1 MGETSDIVQIT
12 VSGNYGGQ
20 KLRKIVN
27 NENPALLVP
36 LYGKSPESLVME
48 NGDTLLGRWETLP
61 DDIKP
66 YAVMQLHPGGI
77 SGTNNIKKFYE
88 NQMNI

>member
-48 NGDTLLGRWETLP
+48 NGDTLLG
-61 DDIKP
+61 DGKP
-66 YAVMQLHPGGI
+66 CLTI
-77 SGTNNIKKFYE
+77 SSLMLLCSFIQVESVERIILKNFMKTK
-88 NQMNI
+88 

>member
-1 MGETSDIVQIT
+1 MGETSDTVQIT

-36 LYGKSPESLVME
+36 LYGKFVDERIPYLLDVPTKHRWISLKPFIGEVYIDRYLAAGQIETVLAGGE
-48 NGDTLLGRWETLP
+48 N
-61 DDIKP
+61 
-66 YAVMQLHPGGI
+66 Y
-77 SGTNNIKKFYE
+77 
-88 NQMNI
+88 